1 MSISS
6 SIDGDNESSIIND
19 DSSIGTNTTIGDDG
33 QLSVGSDGYDSDE
46 FYGRDVPDGPTFNF
60 EDDDELMNV
69 RTKVQPEDWASKLVS
84 DVGEDCTL
92 VIDESMKEAWKQ
104 CEEDVELIR
113 KNVKGLLNID
123 ENNDKKIPLKE
134 IFNLRC

>member
-1 MSISS
+1 MDNGRESISS
-6 SIDGDNESSIIND
+6 SIDGDNESIIIPD

-33 QLSVGSDGYDSDE
+33 QLDVGSDGYDSDE

-60 EDDDELMNV
+60 EDDDEQQMNV

-84 DVGEDCTL
+84 DVEEDCTL
-92 VIDESMKEAWKQ
+92 VIDESTNEAWEQ

-113 KNVKGLLNID
+113 KNVVSN
-123 ENNDKKIPLKE
+123 
-134 IFNLRC
+134 